1 MEGPSPSLPKGGG
14 AGVVEKNID
23 ITYLIIEYIGKG
35 RTLFVATTPYPSSPE
50 EGTTKRLHSL
60 FRHTPTSRMPR
71 LMLFPP
77 SRKAM
82 GTRTLFENEMGSG

>member
-50 EGTTKRLHSL
+50 EGT
-60 FRHTPTSRMPR
+60 SRMPR

-77 SRKAM
+77 SRKVM
-82 GTRTLFENEMGSG
+82 GTRTLFGNERGSG